1 MFYSILLNLKS
12 LFLYR
17 KRYLVSQILTFTAL
31 SFVVLTAAKVIAAHS
46 EVADFANTNI
56 YTFAIREDAQPADL
70 AAALNGFGE
79 LANENDVVQVFAN
92 PPGEDSWL
100 LVGTNAFVDEFWYQQ
115 NVEED
120 FILTDEFYAWMDP
133 DFWGDSA
140 SLDFPYASVRIRE
153 NSYTVAGVVDM
164 PLYNMAGLA
173 IRNGVFIPLRNYLA
187 CGYPIQSVTLRLYR
201 PPSAQT
207 HAAIAS
213 LFNPYAQEAIAPL
226 APPSPLAGWGSMLA
240 AVCVPFIALCLCL
253 VAIQAKSLCVA
264 RRQLI
269 WTELCA
275 GATHARVWREF
286 FLQFLLLLLVGN
298 LLAAVPSDM
307 AYTMLDYERAID
319 ARISLAVLLA
329 YTGFAAA
336 LLAVGIHAGVH
347 KCAREER

>member
-140 SLDFPYASVRIRE
+140 SLDFPYASVQIRE

-213 LFNPYAQEAIAPL
+213 LFNPYAGSNRAARPSLPSGGLGQHARRGVRAFHCAVPVSGCHPGKIAVRGPPAIDL
-226 APPSPLAGWGSMLA
+226 DR
-240 AVCVPFIALCLCL
+240 ALCRRHPC
-253 VAIQAKSLCVA
+253 A
-264 RRQLI
+264 RL
-269 WTELCA
+269 
-275 GATHARVWREF
+275 
-286 FLQFLLLLLVGN
+286 
-298 LLAAVPSDM
+298 
-307 AYTMLDYERAID
+307 
-319 ARISLAVLLA
+319 ARIL
-329 YTGFAAA
+329 FAIFVAA
-336 LLAVGIHAGVH
+336 FGGKSVGG
-347 KCAREER
+347 CAL

>member
-1 MFYSILLNLKS
+1 MFLSILMNLKS

-17 KRYLVSQILTFTAL
+17 KRYLVSQLLTFTAL
-31 SFVVLTAAKVIAAHS
+31 GFVVLTAAKVIAAHS

-133 DFWGDSA
+133 DFWGDGA
-140 SLDFPYASVRIRE
+140 SLDFPYASVQIRE

-269 WTELCA
+269 STELCA